1 MSRRARIAA
10 IVSVGVFVASLDL
23 FIVNIAFPDLQRDFA
38 GTSLASL
45 SWVLNAYAIVFA
57 ALLVP
62 AGRWADRM
70 GRKRAFLGGL
80 ALFTVASAAC
90 AAAPGVGVL
99 VAARVV
105 QAAGAAVLMPASL
118 GLLLPEFPPEKRGLA
133 IGLWAA
139 VGGTAAA
146 AGPVIG
152 GLLVELSWRWVF
164 VVNLPVGIAAIVAG
178 ARVLREIRDDDPA
191 RPDLVGA
198 GLLTAA
204 VGTLIGAI
212 VQGPDWGWGS
222 GRVLGLFAVAAAL
235 GVAFAVRTGRVAVPV
250 VEPEMLRVRAFAAA
264 NVAGVFFFIGFSA
277 MLLGSVLFLTEVWG
291 KTALSAGL
299 MIAPGPATAAL
310 FAVGG
315 GVLSGRIGPRA
326 VGVIGTTLFALG
338 GVWWATHL
346 SGDVA
351 FASDYLPGMIVGGAG
366 VGFVNPA
373 LAGAATAQLPP
384 ARLATGSAVLTMSRQ
399 IGSALGVAVLV
410 AVLGTPSSA
419 DLAGSFDDAW
429 TLMVAAAIGSI
440 AAFAA
445 VGPLARPQSSVEEE
459 IESAIASMAPE
470 VAVVQAT
477 STS

>member
-1 MSRRARIAA
+1 MSRRARVAA

-23 FIVNIAFPDLQRDFA
+23 FIVNIAFPDIQRDFT

-62 AGRWADRM
+62 AGRWADRT

-90 AAAPGVGVL
+90 AAAPSIGVL

-105 QAAGAAVLMPASL
+105 QATGAAILMPASL

-164 VVNLPVGIAAIVAG
+164 LVNIPIGIAAIVAG
-178 ARVLREIRDDDPA
+178 TRLLREIREEDAP

-198 GLLTAA
+198 GLLTASVA
-204 VGTLIGAI
+204 TLIGGI
-212 VQGPDWGWGS
+212 IEGPDWGWAD
-222 GRVLGLFAVAAAL
+222 GRVLGLFAVALAL
-235 GVAFAVRTGRVAVPV
+235 SVAFAVRSGRHPVPI
-250 VEPEMLRVRAFAAA
+250 VEPALLKVQAFAAA
-264 NVAGVFFFIGFSA
+264 NVAGIFFFIGFSA
-277 MLLGSVLFLTEVWG
+277 MLLGSVLWMTEVWG
-291 KTALSAGL
+291 ETALGAGL
-299 MIAPGPATAAL
+299 KIAPGPSMAAL

-315 GVLSGRIGPRA
+315 GILSGRIGPRA
-326 VGVIGTTLFALG
+326 VGTIGAVLFGLG

-346 SGDVA
+346 GA
-351 FASDYLPGMIVGGAG
+351 TEHYASDYLPGMLIGGAG

-384 ARLATGSAVLTMSRQ
+384 TRLATGSAVLTMSRQ
-399 IGSALGVAVLV
+399 LGSALGVALLV
-410 AVLGTPSSA
+410 AVLGTPSPA
-419 DLAGSFDDAW
+419 DVVDTFDNAW
-429 TLMVAAAIGSI
+429 WMMVAAAFASA
-440 AAFAA
+440 AAFTF
-445 VGPLARPQSSVEEE
+445 VGSLKAHEGSVEEE
-459 IESAIASMAPE
+459 LEAAVASMAPE
-470 VAVVQAT
+470 IAA
-477 STS
+477 

>member
-1 MSRRARIAA
+1 MSHRARVAA

-23 FIVNIAFPDLQRDFA
+23 FIVNIAFPDIQKDFD

-62 AGRWADRM
+62 AGRWADRT

-90 AAAPGVGVL
+90 AAAPSVEVL
-99 VAARVV
+99 VAARIV
-105 QAAGAAVLMPASL
+105 QAAGAAILTPASL

-164 VVNLPVGIAAIVAG
+164 LVNVPVGIGAIVAG

-198 GLLTAA
+198 GVLTAA
-204 VGTLIGAI
+204 VATLIAAI
-212 VQGPDWGWGS
+212 VEGPDWGWGDP
-222 GRVLGLFAVAAAL
+222 RVVALFAAAL
-235 GVAFAVRTGRVAVPV
+235 VLSLVFTRRSARHPVPV
-250 VEPEMLRVRAFAAA
+250 VEPSLLKVRAFAAA
-264 NVAGVFFFIGFSA
+264 NAAGVFFFIGFSA
-277 MLLGSVLFLTEVWG
+277 MLLGSVLWLTEVWG
-291 KTALSAGL
+291 ETALTAGL

-310 FAVGG
+310 FAVAG
-315 GVLSGRIGPRA
+315 GVLSGRVGPRLVGA
-326 VGVIGTTLFALG
+326 VGATLFALG
-338 GVWWATHL
+338 GVWWVTHL
-346 SGDVA
+346 GAEVRYA
-351 FASDYLPGMIVGGAG
+351 ADYLPGMVIGGAG

-384 ARLATGSAVLTMSRQ
+384 TRLATGSAVLTMSRQ
-399 IGSALGVAVLV
+399 IGSALGVALLV
-410 AVLGTPSSA
+410 AVLGTPSPA
-419 DLAGSFDDAW
+419 DVVGSFDDAW
-429 TLMVAAAIGSI
+429 WMMIIAAAG
-440 AAFAA
+440 AAVSFAA
-445 VGPLARPQSSVEEE
+445 VGPLVHQEESVIEE
-459 IESAIASMAPE
+459 IEEGIASMAPAE
-470 VAVVQAT
+470 VVA
-477 STS
+477 

>member
-1 MSRRARIAA
+1 MNRRARVAA

-23 FIVNIAFPDLQRDFA
+23 FIVNIAFPDIQRDFT

-62 AGRWADRM
+62 AGRWADRT

-80 ALFTVASAAC
+80 ALFTLASAAC
-90 AAAPGVGVL
+90 AAAPSIGVL
-99 VAARVV
+99 IAARVV

-164 VVNLPVGIAAIVAG
+164 LVNIPIGIAAIVAG
-178 ARVLREIRDDDPA
+178 TRVLREIREEGAA

-204 VGTLIGAI
+204 VATLIGGI
-212 VQGPDWGWGS
+212 IEGPDWGWAD
-222 GRVLGLFAVAAAL
+222 GRVLGLFAVAL
-235 GVAFAVRTGRVAVPV
+235 VLSVAFVVRSGRHPVPV
-250 VEPEMLRVRAFAAA
+250 VEPALVKVRAFAAA
-264 NVAGVFFFIGFSA
+264 NVAGIFFFIGFSA
-277 MLLGSVLFLTEVWG
+277 MLLGSVLWLTEVWG
-291 KTALSAGL
+291 ETALGAGL
-299 MIAPGPATAAL
+299 KIAPGPSMAAL

-315 GVLSGRIGPRA
+315 GILSGRIGPRA
-326 VGVIGTTLFALG
+326 VGTVGALLFGLG

-346 SGDVA
+346 GA
-351 FASDYLPGMIVGGAG
+351 TEHYASDYLPGMLIGGAG
-366 VGFVNPA
+366 VGLVNPA

-384 ARLATGSAVLTMSRQ
+384 TRLATGSAVLTMSRQ
-399 IGSALGVAVLV
+399 LGSALGVALLV
-410 AVLGTPSSA
+410 AVLGTPSPA
-419 DLAGSFDDAW
+419 DVVDTFDDAW
-429 TLMVAAAIGSI
+429 WMMVAAAFASA
-440 AAFAA
+440 AAFTF
-445 VGPLARPQSSVEEE
+445 VGSLKAHEGSFAEE
-459 IESAIASMAPE
+459 IEAAVASMAPE
-470 VAVVQAT
+470 VAA
-477 STS
+477 

>member
-1 MSRRARIAA
+1 MSHRARVAS

-23 FIVNIAFPDLQRDFA
+23 FIVNIAFPDIQGDFA

-45 SWVLNAYAIVFA
+45 SWILNAYAIVFA

-80 ALFTVASAAC
+80 ALFTAASAAC
-90 AAAPGVGVL
+90 AIAPGVGVL
-99 VAARVV
+99 IAARVV

-164 VVNLPVGIAAIVAG
+164 LVNLPVGLAALFLG
-178 ARVLREIRDDDPA
+178 ARVLKEIREEHAPA
-191 RPDLVGA
+191 PDLVSA
-198 GLLTAA
+198 GLLTGSVA
-204 VGTLIGAI
+204 TLIAAI
-212 VQGPDWGWGS
+212 IEGPDWGWTDP
-222 GRVLGLFAVAAAL
+222 RVLALFAAAVVLGL
-235 GVAFAVRTGRVAVPV
+235 AFAIRSGRVAVPV
-250 VEPEMLRVRAFAAA
+250 VEPELLRVRAFAASNA
-264 NVAGVFFFIGFSA
+264 AGVFFFIGFSA
-277 MLLGSVLFLTEVWG
+277 MLLGSVLWLTEVWHE
-291 KTALSAGL
+291 TALNAGL
-299 MIAPGPATAAL
+299 KIAPGPAFAAL
-310 FAVGG
+310 FAVAG

-326 VGVIGTTLFALG
+326 VGAIGAALFSLA

-346 SGDVA
+346 GVEVHYA
-351 FASDYLPGMIVGGAG
+351 ADYLPGMLIGGMG

-373 LAGAATAQLPP
+373 LASAATAQLPP

-399 IGSALGVAVLV
+399 FGSALGVALLV
-410 AVLGTPSSA
+410 AVIGTPSPSEVESA
-419 DLAGSFDDAW
+419 FHDAW
-429 TLMVAAAIGSI
+429 WMLTGAAALS
-440 AAFAA
+440 ALSFLL
-445 VGPLARPQSSVEEE
+445 VGPLVVRQESVAEE
-459 IESAIASMAPE
+459 IEEAIVAMSPE
-470 VAVVQAT
+470 VVA
-477 STS
+477 

>member
-1 MSRRARIAA
+1 MSHRARVAS

-23 FIVNIAFPDLQRDFA
+23 FIVNIAFPDIQGDFA

-45 SWVLNAYAIVFA
+45 SWILNAYAIVFA

-80 ALFTVASAAC
+80 ALFTAASAAC
-90 AAAPGVGVL
+90 AIAPGVGVL
-99 VAARVV
+99 IAARVV

-164 VVNLPVGIAAIVAG
+164 LVNLPVGLAALFLG
-178 ARVLREIRDDDPA
+178 ARVLKEIREEHAPA
-191 RPDLVGA
+191 PDLVSA
-198 GLLTAA
+198 GLLTGSVA
-204 VGTLIGAI
+204 TLIAAI
-212 VQGPDWGWGS
+212 IEGPDWGWTDP
-222 GRVLGLFAVAAAL
+222 RVLALFAAAVVLGL
-235 GVAFAVRTGRVAVPV
+235 AFAIRSGRVAVPV
-250 VEPEMLRVRAFAAA
+250 VEPELLRVRAFAASNA
-264 NVAGVFFFIGFSA
+264 AGVFFFIGFSA
-277 MLLGSVLFLTEVWG
+277 MLLGSVLWLTEVWHE
-291 KTALSAGL
+291 TALNAGL
-299 MIAPGPATAAL
+299 KIAPGPAFAAL
-310 FAVGG
+310 FAVVG

-326 VGVIGTTLFALG
+326 VGAIGAALFSLA

-346 SGDVA
+346 GVEVHYA
-351 FASDYLPGMIVGGAG
+351 ADYLPGMLIGGMG

-373 LAGAATAQLPP
+373 LASAATAQLPP

-399 IGSALGVAVLV
+399 FGSALGVALLV
-410 AVLGTPSSA
+410 AVIGTPSPSEVESA
-419 DLAGSFDDAW
+419 FHDAW
-429 TLMVAAAIGSI
+429 WMLTGAAALS
-440 AAFAA
+440 ALSFLL
-445 VGPLARPQSSVEEE
+445 VGPLVVRQESVAEE
-459 IESAIASMAPE
+459 IEEAIVAMSPE
-470 VAVVQAT
+470 VVA
-477 STS
+477 

>member
-1 MSRRARIAA
+1 MSRRARVAA

-23 FIVNIAFPDLQRDFA
+23 FIVNIAFPDIQRDFA

-62 AGRWADRM
+62 AGRWADRT

-80 ALFTVASAAC
+80 ALFTLASAAC
-90 AAAPGVGVL
+90 AAAPSIGVL
-99 VAARVV
+99 ITARVV

-164 VVNLPVGIAAIVAG
+164 LVNIPIGIAAIVAG
-178 ARVLREIRDDDPA
+178 TRVLHEIREEGA
-191 RPDLVGA
+191 ERPDLVGA

-204 VGTLIGAI
+204 VATLIGGI
-212 VQGPDWGWGS
+212 IEGPDWGWAD
-222 GRVLGLFAVAAAL
+222 GRVLGLFAVAL
-235 GVAFAVRTGRVAVPV
+235 VLSVAFVVRSGRHPVPV
-250 VEPEMLRVRAFAAA
+250 VEPALLKVRAFAAA

-277 MLLGSVLFLTEVWG
+277 MLLGSVLWLTEVWG
-291 KTALSAGL
+291 ETALGAGL
-299 MIAPGPATAAL
+299 KIAPGPSMAAL

-315 GVLSGRIGPRA
+315 GILSGRIGPRA
-326 VGVIGTTLFALG
+326 VGAVGALLFGLG

-346 SGDVA
+346 GA
-351 FASDYLPGMIVGGAG
+351 TEHYASDYLPGMLIGGAG
-366 VGFVNPA
+366 VGLVNPA

-384 ARLATGSAVLTMSRQ
+384 TRLATGSAVLTMSRQ
-399 IGSALGVAVLV
+399 LGSALGVALLV
-410 AVLGTPSSA
+410 AVLGTPSPSA
-419 DLAGSFDDAW
+419 VVDTFDHAW
-429 TLMVAAAIGSI
+429 WMMVAAAFASA
-440 AAFAA
+440 AAFTF
-445 VGPLARPQSSVEEE
+445 VGSLKAHEGSVEEE
-459 IESAIASMAPE
+459 LEAAVASMAPE
-470 VAVVQAT
+470 VAA
-477 STS
+477 